1 MLASLTMAS
10 ATVTTPDPATL
21 SKVRILIRGGV
32 ARATDRT
39 GNLVWTAH
47 LADMRKTAQNTW
59 ELDLVDG
66 GTATVR
72 SMGCGCHG

>member
-10 ATVTTPDPATL
+10 ATVTTPDPATFSRARL
-21 SKVRILIRGGV
+21 LIRGGV
-32 ARATDRT
+32 ARVTDRT

-47 LADMRKTAQNTW
+47 LSDMRKTARNTW

-66 GTATVR
+66 GTVTAV
-72 SMGCGCHG
+72 SQGCGCHG